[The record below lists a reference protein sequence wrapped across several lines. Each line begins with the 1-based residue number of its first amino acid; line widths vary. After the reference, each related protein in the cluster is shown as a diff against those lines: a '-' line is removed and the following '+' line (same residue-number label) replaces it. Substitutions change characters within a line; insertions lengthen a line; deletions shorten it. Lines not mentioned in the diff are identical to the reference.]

1 MFTTNFEY
9 FRWPLYIRYAGYGS
23 GKGLVDI
30 LETLGDSVMTD
41 MVTEGEEDDIEK
53 RNINTK
59 DMEEVDL
66 VIDDEIV
73 VEVKDDTF
81 CKAKEDDGDKRS
93 SSNTSGGMQYHN
105 YG

>member
-1 MFTTNFEY
+1 
-9 FRWPLYIRYAGYGS
+9 
-23 GKGLVDI
+23 
-30 LETLGDSVMTD
+30 MTD

-73 VEVKDDTF
+73 EEVKDGTF
-81 CKAKEDDGDKRS
+81 CKAKDDGDKRS

>member
-1 MFTTNFEY
+1 M
-9 FRWPLYIRYAGYGS
+9 
-23 GKGLVDI
+23 
-30 LETLGDSVMTD
+30 MTD
-41 MVTEGEEDDIEK
+41 MVTEGEEDDIKK

-66 VIDDEIV
+66 VIDDEII

-93 SSNTSGGMQYHN
+93 SSNTSGGISLENIVLSIDRMSRSRIFSQ
-105 YG
+105 